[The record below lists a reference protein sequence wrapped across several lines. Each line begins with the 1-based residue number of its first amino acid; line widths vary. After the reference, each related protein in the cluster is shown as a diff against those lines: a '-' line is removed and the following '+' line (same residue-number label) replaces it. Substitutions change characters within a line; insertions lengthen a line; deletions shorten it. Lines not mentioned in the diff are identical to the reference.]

1 MEIINPTYWEES
13 TFAITLL
20 FWLYS
25 TYRSSKALLG
35 FLHILSDVTRLKVF
49 EFSDPVAYETLRN
62 MGEQNKT
69 MFIMPKM
76 AFNLMAW
83 SLVWV
88 LCLSVMFGLLLF
100 RV

>member
-1 MEIINPTYWEES
+1 MEIINPPYWKELV
-13 TFAITLL
+13 FATITLL
-20 FWLYS
+20 WLYS

-62 MGEQNKT
+62 MGEQSKT
-69 MFIMPKM
+69 MFMMPKM
-76 AFNLMAW
+76 AFNLMVW

-88 LCLSVMFGLLLF
+88 SCLSGMFGLLLF
-100 RV
+100 KV